1 MQTFKKK
8 LLTAVTV
15 MALSPLAQA
24 GMISFDDSH
33 TLSTT
38 DWFDTLTVSQFDASL
53 GTLNT
58 IDISFSASMLSDL
71 LLNNNDAASQRT
83 SGNVSVQTYGTFL
96 GLGNLEITLG
106 ATSGRQTLAA
116 DDGAAGGLD
125 EYVAS
130 GLTGA
135 DMLSITI
142 DSTNADFLSFIGTGD
157 ISTTNLEAVGGFG
170 ATGGG
175 NIVAEANTT
184 AGARLNVA
192 YNFTDA
198 PVASVSEPGSL
209 AILALGLVGF
219 GLRRK
224 QKSL

>member
-1 MQTFKKK
+1 MNTFKKK

-24 GMISFDDSH
+24 GLISFDDSH
-33 TLSTT
+33 TASTT

-53 GTLNT
+53 GNLDSVEIT
-58 IDISFSASMLSDL
+58 FSASMLSDL
-71 LLNNNDAASQRT
+71 LLINNDAAAQRT

-96 GLGNLEITLG
+96 GLGDLGILLG
-106 ATSGRQTLAA
+106 ASSGRQNLDAS
-116 DDGAAGGLD
+116 DGAAGGSD
-125 EYVAS
+125 EYSAL

-135 DMLSITI
+135 DAITVTI
-142 DSTNADFLSFIGTGD
+142 DATNADFLSFIGTGD
-157 ISTTNLEAVGGFG
+157 ISTTDLEAEGGFG

-175 NIVAEANTT
+175 NIIAEANTT
-184 AGARLNVA
+184 AGASLNVR
-192 YNFTDA
+192 YNYTETTT
-198 PVASVSEPGSL
+198 SVSEPASL
-209 AILALGLVGF
+209 AILGLGLLGF